1 MLFLSK
7 KLQKV
12 IEMNSNLT
20 INNKT
25 MQKSNFSLI
34 LRAINDFEEIS
45 RKELSKLTG
54 LTPSSVTNIVN
65 RLLEE
70 RYIIETGSGTSEC
83 GRKPIILQI
92 NEDKADIIGIELSAD
107 KMIGILTGFSG
118 KVRSVHIVKNR
129 NADSVDAAVE
139 AAGSLVESLL
149 AETNSSKDHLLGVG
163 VMSAGPY
170 DRTNGVMIDPP
181 NFKGWHIVPIKSL
194 LEKRL
199 EVPVYFDRDSVG
211 CVIAE
216 YNSGQCREF
225 RNIVAVLVNTI
236 GIGGGAIVDG
246 EVYYGLNNSAAEI
259 GHMIVEID
267 GPLCGCGDRGCLEA
281 AASGDA
287 IVRDV
292 KKRILEGGRCGIDV
306 PQESVAIEDVVRA
319 YREGDA
325 ICREIV
331 RRSARYIGVAIGN
344 IIKTVSPECI
354 VIGGSLITL
363 FPEYYDLINEYVWS
377 RNYVELNGTT
387 KIMKFCYGEIQS
399 AVGAVKLVKRKLFE
413 SLSS

>member
-1 MLFLSK
+1 M
-7 KLQKV
+7 QQV
-12 IEMNSNLT
+12 IVMNSHLT

-34 LRAINDFEEIS
+34 LRAINDYEEIS
-45 RKELSKLTG
+45 RKELSILTG
-54 LTPSSVTNIVN
+54 LTPSSVTNIVS

-70 RYIIETGSGTSEC
+70 QYIIETGSGTSEC

-92 NEDKADIIGIELSAD
+92 NDDKADIIGIELSAD
-107 KMIGILTGFSG
+107 KIIGIETGFSG
-118 KVRSVHIVKNR
+118 KVRSVRTVKNR
-129 NADSVDAAVE
+129 NGDSAESAVE
-139 AAGSLVESLL
+139 AVSSLVDSLL
-149 AETNSSKDHLLGVG
+149 AETDSGKEHLLGVG

-170 DRTNGVMIDPP
+170 DRTKGIMIDPP
-181 NFKGWHIVPIKSL
+181 NFKGWHVVPIKSL
-194 LEKRL
+194 LERKL
-199 EVPVYFDRDSVG
+199 GVPVHFDRDAVG

-225 RNIVAVLVNTI
+225 RDIFAVLVNTI

-246 EVYYGLNNSAAEI
+246 EVYYGLNNSASEI
-259 GHMIVEID
+259 GHMTVEID

-281 AASGDA
+281 VASGDA

-292 KKRILEGGRCGIDV
+292 KRRISEGEPCAISV
-306 PQESVAIEDVVRA
+306 PQECITAEDVVRA

-325 ICREIV
+325 LCRGIV
-331 RRSARYIGVAIGN
+331 RRSARYLGVAIGN

-354 VIGGSLITL
+354 VAGGSLITL

-377 RNYVELNGTT
+377 RNYVDLAGTT
-387 KIMKFCYGEIQS
+387 KLMKFCYGEIQS

-413 SLSS
+413 SLGS